1 MPRGG
6 KTARRNVALQE
17 SSDYQRDFS
26 TLFLLQCYIGYDI
39 LTKIKTISSFNLTW
53 KRLIQRMDIDGSVF
67 QPQNSR

>member
-26 TLFLLQCYIGYDI
+26 TLFLLQCYIDCDI
-39 LTKIKTISSFNLTW
+39 LAKIKTLSSVNLAW
-53 KRLIQRMDIDGSVF
+53 KLLKQRMDIDGSVF